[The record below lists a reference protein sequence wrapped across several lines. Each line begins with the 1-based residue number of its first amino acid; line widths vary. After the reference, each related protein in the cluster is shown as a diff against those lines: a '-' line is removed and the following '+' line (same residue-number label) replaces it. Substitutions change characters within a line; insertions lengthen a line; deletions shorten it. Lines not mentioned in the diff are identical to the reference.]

1 MNVIIYSFQISHSA
15 RLKIIFNHILIK
27 LRTQGNNNEVTSTK
41 SSTRSQVNDPELF
54 KHHKKNRFTASLC
67 NRLDSHGPETSK
79 RFKTIAL
86 LFVVMRSRSLIESYD
101 IIWALSRT
109 SCNKT

>member
-1 MNVIIYSFQISHSA
+1 M
-15 RLKIIFNHILIK
+15 RLLLQNLVPEV
-27 LRTQGNNNEVTSTK
+27 RTMIQNSL
-41 SSTRSQVNDPELF
+41 STR
-54 KHHKKNRFTASLC
+54 KNRFIASLC

-86 LFVVMRSRSLIESYD
+86 LFVVMRSRCLIESYD